1 MDDHG
6 LGRRVSI
13 VVFFPHSNTFS
24 KQLLYAEIVNV
35 SLEPVLRQFWKVSI
49 IANTLPSLLTGK
61 LTGSITGASA
71 VLYFD

>member
-1 MDDHG
+1 M
-6 LGRRVSI
+6 
-13 VVFFPHSNTFS
+13 FFFHFNTFS

-35 SLEPVLRQFWKVSI
+35 SLEPVLRQFLKVSI

-61 LTGSITGASA
+61 LTGSIIGASA